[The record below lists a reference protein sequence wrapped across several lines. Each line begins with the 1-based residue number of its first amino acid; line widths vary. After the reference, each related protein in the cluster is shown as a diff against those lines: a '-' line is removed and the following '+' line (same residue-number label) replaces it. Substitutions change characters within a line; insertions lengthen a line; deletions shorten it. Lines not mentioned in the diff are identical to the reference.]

1 MPHSSFHIKRML
13 SDSRGSDCVWGWGGG
28 GIGLPTLC
36 PGTAVLKW
44 PLPLPAV
51 HRYLSYTLN
60 PDYIRKQDATNT
72 IINIANNVAGQ
83 SLVWDF
89 VRSNWKK
96 LFEE

>member
-1 MPHSSFHIKRML
+1 MREAGIVCVTS
-13 SDSRGSDCVWGWGGG
+13 GSQPC
-28 GIGLPTLC
+28 ITGLR
-36 PGTAVLKW
+36 AVLKW
-44 PLPLPAV
+44 PLPLPAA

-60 PDYIRKQDATNT
+60 PEYIRKQDATST
-72 IINIANNVAGQ
+72 IISIASNVAGQ

>member
-1 MPHSSFHIKRML
+1 MREAGIVYVTL
-13 SDSRGSDCVWGWGGG
+13 GSQPC
-28 GIGLPTLC
+28 ITGLWV
-36 PGTAVLKW
+36 VLKW

-60 PDYIRKQDATNT
+60 PDYIRKQDATST
-72 IINIANNVAGQ
+72 IISIASNVAGQ